1 MRPELTVD
9 QVIALHDSMT
19 LAPVIDRGKLESG
32 VQRAF
37 AGWSGGYFYTS
48 VWSQASAL
56 IHGVVAAHG
65 FLDGNKRTAWAAGMT
80 LLALN
85 GITLI
90 RITDEETANYMVEV
104 ANGVHSVDET
114 AFLLAGLVED

>member
-1 MRPELTVD
+1 VRPELTVD
-9 QVIALHDSMT
+9 QVIRLHDSMT

-37 AGWSGGYFYTS
+37 AGHASGYFYNS
-48 VWSQASAL
+48 VWSQTAAL
-56 IHGVVAAHG
+56 IHGIVAAHG
-65 FLDGNKRTAWAAGMT
+65 FLDGNKRAAWASGMT

-85 GITLI
+85 GIELI

-104 ANGVHSVDET
+104 ANGVHTLEQT
-114 AFLLAGLVED
+114 AFLLAGLVKD